1 LAKAAFGG
9 VLALFRPLAA
19 GFGID
24 SGLIGFCRLPD
35 RRGTIRSYFRS
46 GFLLICPVAPMHR
59 YDWYFRFSLIW
70 LAALMGACAYLL
82 IKLGVS

>member
-9 VLALFRPLAA
+9 YWPVSTL

-24 SGLIGFCRLPD
+24 SGLMGFCRLRD
-35 RRGTIRSYFRS
+35 RRGTIRSYCRS

-70 LAALMGACAYLL
+70 LAALMGGCAYLL